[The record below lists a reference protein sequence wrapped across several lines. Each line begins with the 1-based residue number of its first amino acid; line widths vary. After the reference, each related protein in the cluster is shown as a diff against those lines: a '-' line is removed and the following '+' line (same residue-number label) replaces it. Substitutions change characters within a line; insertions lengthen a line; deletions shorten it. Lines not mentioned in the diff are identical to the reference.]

1 MQIRKNN
8 IIFASLKK
16 KNMKAK
22 ALQEKLR
29 VIEIERQA
37 ALEKTDNEKQRK
49 FIAGQLDMITK
60 VQKLLH
66 LP

>member
-1 MQIRKNN
+1 
-8 IIFASLKK
+8 
-16 KNMKAK
+16 MKAK

>member
-1 MQIRKNN
+1 
-8 IIFASLKK
+8 
-16 KNMKAK
+16 MKAK
-22 ALQEKLR
+22 ALQEKIR

-60 VQKLLH
+60 IQKLLH
-66 LP
+66 QP